1 MGFSPVQYQ
10 TLIDKIEHGIAD
22 VESALNHAVATIS
35 ADTSWIPG
43 VGQAIGALLDKL
55 VSLVQEFLRE
65 IVQLLKPFKVPLI
78 MDQYGAS
85 WLSVHQ
91 QAGGVASAIESQVL
105 LHDKDTWQ
113 GLAGGAYDQ
122 SIGLQAPAANTISSL
137 ANTTSGTCTAIRNFG
152 YGFYIAV
159 GAAVAGLII
168 ALITIETV
176 VGAIAAGLAAL
187 LAVGAALAALHF
199 GIDAQT
205 RNLQGEIA
213 PNSTFPGGNWPPA
226 TTS

>member
-91 QAGGVASAIESQVL
+91 
-105 LHDKDTWQ
+105 H
-113 GLAGGAYDQ
+113 
-122 SIGLQAPAANTISSL
+122 
-137 ANTTSGTCTAIRNFG
+137 
-152 YGFYIAV
+152 
-159 GAAVAGLII
+159 VAG
-168 ALITIETV
+168 
-176 VGAIAAGLAAL
+176 
-187 LAVGAALAALHF
+187 
-199 GIDAQT
+199 
-205 RNLQGEIA
+205 
-213 PNSTFPGGNWPPA
+213 PGGWRLRPEHRPA
-226 TTS
+226 GTGREHHFIIGEHDLGYVHRDPQFRIRFLHRGRRGRGRAHHCPYHH

>member
-85 WLSVHQ
+85 WPIHWLHMRGLEDWAAFLQHELNSKRRQ
-91 QAGGVASAIESQVL
+91 VA
-105 LHDKDTWQ
+105 
-113 GLAGGAYDQ
+113 
-122 SIGLQAPAANTISSL
+122 
-137 ANTTSGTCTAIRNFG
+137 
-152 YGFYIAV
+152 
-159 GAAVAGLII
+159 
-168 ALITIETV
+168 
-176 VGAIAAGLAAL
+176 
-187 LAVGAALAALHF
+187 
-199 GIDAQT
+199 
-205 RNLQGEIA
+205 
-213 PNSTFPGGNWPPA
+213 
-226 TTS
+226 